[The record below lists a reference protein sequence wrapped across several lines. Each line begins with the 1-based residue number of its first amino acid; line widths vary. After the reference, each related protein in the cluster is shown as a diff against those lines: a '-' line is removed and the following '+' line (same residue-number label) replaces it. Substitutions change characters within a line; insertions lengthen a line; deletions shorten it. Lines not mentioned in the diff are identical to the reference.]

1 MNKCDVT
8 QGKIDLSKYEKID
21 GEWKK
26 LGLAA
31 PARRALVNAKIIRID
46 DLKKITEA
54 KLISLHG
61 MGPSSL
67 PKIKSAMRKKK
78 IKFKA

>member
-8 QGKIDLSKYEKID
+8 QGKIDLSKYEKLD

>member
-1 MNKCDVT
+1 MSKCKVT
-8 QGKIDLSKYEKID
+8 QGKIDLSKYERLD

-31 PARRALVNAKIIRID
+31 PARRALVDAKILKID
-46 DLKKITEA
+46 DLNKISEE

-61 MGPSSL
+61 IGPSSL
-67 PKIKSAMRKKK
+67 PRIKSAMKKK
-78 IKFKA
+78 RISFKA

>member
-1 MNKCDVT
+1 MNKCAVT
-8 QGKIDLSKYEKID
+8 QGKIDLGKYEKLD

-67 PKIKSAMRKKK
+67 PKN
-78 IKFKA
+78 

>member
-1 MNKCDVT
+1 VNKCDVT
-8 QGKIDLSKYEKID
+8 QGKIDLIKYEKLD

>member
-8 QGKIDLSKYEKID
+8 QGKIDLSKYEKLD

-67 PKIKSAMRKKK
+67 PKIKRAMRKKK

>member
-8 QGKIDLSKYEKID
+8 QGKIDLIKYEKLD